1 MELGS
6 YFKITKGIYTY
17 HCGKTFM
24 TLFVGNYLAIQCL
37 GLLASTARGRGLIP
51 GWELRSCMPQSI
63 AKKKK
68 KDIVKRKRK
77 AGQKQYINMIAY
89 MLKKHNKTLSFISP
103 LKS

>member
-68 KDIVKRKRK
+68 KTLLKEKEKLVK
-77 AGQKQYINMIAY
+77 N
-89 MLKKHNKTLSFISP
+89 NT
-103 LKS
+103 